1 LSSIKYPNLPSAL
14 RPFLTSPDAHD
25 TYRKSQSY
33 ARHKLSFSSVT
44 SILSLLQTF
53 ILLTSLSTPLFEKF
67 GFNPPNQSNWT
78 LLKGFWDAAAK
89 VPGVGKSE
97 LRQTAAFIAG
107 MNLVGTVIGIP
118 EGLYKNFVLEEKHG
132 FNKMTYKTF
141 VQDLFKGE
149 SDRSSPQSPSQ
160 ELSCSETI
168 SVHRSRTIFRTRDPT
183 LYRTSRTHS
192 LGRKRRDPSFTSL
205 HSLLRVRTRTPNGS
219 SRTLRNHA
227 PLQHLHLTPYYLS
240 SLP

>member
-1 LSSIKYPNLPSAL
+1 MKYPNLPSAL

-44 SILSLLQTF
+44 NILSLLQTF
-53 ILLTSLSTPLFEKF
+53 ILLTSLSAPFLEKF
-67 GFNPPNQSNWT
+67 GFHPPNQSNWT

-89 VPGVGKSE
+89 VPGVGNSE

-141 VQDLFKGE
+141 VLDLFKGE
-149 SDRSSPQSPSQ
+149 CNPSS
-160 ELSCSETI
+160 
-168 SVHRSRTIFRTRDPT
+168 
-183 LYRTSRTHS
+183 
-192 LGRKRRDPSFTSL
+192 
-205 HSLLRVRTRTPNGS
+205 
-219 SRTLRNHA
+219 
-227 PLQHLHLTPYYLS
+227 
-240 SLP
+240 